1 MPLLTP
7 AARYFDEVARQGS
20 VRRAAARLNAAASAV
35 NRQILNLEAEYGVP
49 LFERLPRGMRLTA
62 AGELLLN
69 EVRRWQG
76 DLDRA
81 RRSLLQMQGLQRGHA
96 AVGLMECLADDFA
109 PRIFADLQ
117 TRHRGI
123 TLEAFVGGTVQVA
136 AELAAGRLEVAV
148 AFNVPESPE
157 IKKLWS
163 TPVPVG
169 FVMAADH
176 PLARQKS
183 VHLSD
188 CVHYPLVLPS
198 RSLSMR
204 ALIDTALAKLGIDPG
219 PVMTSNSIDLIK
231 ATVRH
236 GERISVLSRIDVH
249 REVEDGDLAFRT
261 LADGRIKPEILSI
274 CVPARRP
281 QSPTVVT
288 VVEVFRRA
296 LMDMAAAL

>member
-1 MPLLTP
+1 MPLIAP

-20 VRRAAARLNAAASAV
+20 VRRAADRLNAAPSAV

-81 RRSLLQMQGLQRGHA
+81 RRSLLQMRGLQRGHA

-109 PRIFADLQ
+109 PRIFAELQ
-117 TRHRGI
+117 TKHRGI
-123 TLEAFVGGTVQVA
+123 TIDAFVGGTVQVA
-136 AELAAGRLEVAV
+136 AELTAGRLEMAI

-163 TPVPVG
+163 MQVPVG
-169 FVMAADH
+169 FVMAANH
-176 PLARQKS
+176 PLATRAAIR
-183 VHLSD
+183 LSD
-188 CVHYPLVLPS
+188 CVHYPLVLPN

-204 ALIDTALAKLGIDPG
+204 ALID
-219 PVMTSNSIDLIK
+219 
-231 ATVRH
+231 
-236 GERISVLSRIDVH
+236 
-249 REVEDGDLAFRT
+249 
-261 LADGRIKPEILSI
+261 
-274 CVPARRP
+274 
-281 QSPTVVT
+281 
-288 VVEVFRRA
+288 
-296 LMDMAAAL
+296 AALSKLDINPAP